1 MATKVRLCSRVEHLD
16 NLYFNIYRYMKI
28 ILKLILPILIGIL
41 ITSCSFLVKD
51 QDKKEEL
58 GNTESL
64 ENTGQQRSETDQLSD
79 SPRHHEWVTL
89 SHGDREFQAFVVYP
103 ESKEKTKSVIV
114 IHENRGL
121 NDWARLFADKLAA
134 EGYLV
139 IAPDHIS
146 NTVPGK
152 KRTSDFENPDAA
164 RDAIYDLEPSQV
176 TADLDAAYN
185 YIKNDA
191 SSTGEVAVVGFCWG
205 GSQTFRYATKNQEI
219 SSAHVFYGTAP
230 DDAEALAQ
238 IEAPVFGYYG
248 GDDARV
254 NSTIDQTKVYMRAAN
269 NTYEPVIYEGA
280 GHAFMRSGHQPDG
293 GEANKKAH
301 DAAWERLLNLLE

>member
-1 MATKVRLCSRVEHLD
+1 MNKFL
-16 NLYFNIYRYMKI
+16 KI
-28 ILKLILPILIGIL
+28 ILAFFIGIL
-41 ITSCSFLVKD
+41 VISCSFLVKD
-51 QDKKEEL
+51 NKEKNGL
-58 GNTESL
+58 SSTE
-64 ENTGQQRSETDQLSD
+64 NSESTEPQKSEVDQLSD
-79 SPRHHEWVTL
+79 SPRHHEWVRL

-103 ESKEKTKSVIV
+103 ESQEKTKSVIV

-164 RDAIYDLEPSQV
+164 RDAIYDLEPFQV

-191 SSTGEVAVVGFCWG
+191 SSTGEVAVIGFCWG
-205 GSQTFRYATKNQEI
+205 GSQAFRYATHNQKI
-219 SSAHVFYGTAP
+219 LSAHVFYGTAP
-230 DDAEALAQ
+230 DDADALAQ
-238 IEAPVFGYYG
+238 ITAPVYGYYG

-254 NSTIDQTKVYMRAAN
+254 NATIDQTKEYMRAAS
-269 NTYEPVIYEGA
+269 NTFEPRIYEGA
-280 GHAFMRSGHQPDG
+280 GHAFMRSGHQPNG
-293 GEANKKAH
+293 GEANKKVH
-301 DAAWERLLNLLE
+301 DAAWRRLLILLD